1 MEYSQLTP
9 LPFLPVFGKFD
20 LNTYVQGSSDY
31 EIMARVIETYNS
43 AVKLFNQIIKDYGDF
58 DNTIKQLTKDYEDQ
72 LNQYKQDTDKNISDF
87 KTAITNQQNT
97 FESNINIK
105 INELTDRVN
114 DCYAE
119 VEKLINGE
127 YIETYVQALATW
139 IDNNLQV
146 MVSKIVKYVWF
157 EVNEDGYFVAY
168 IPDTWDFIDF
178 DTEMNPDDEDYGKLV
193 LLWETAIVQ

>member
-9 LPFLPVFGKFD
+9 LPFLPMFGKFD

-72 LNQYKQDTDKNISDF
+72 LNQYKQATDKNISDF

-178 DTEMNPDDEDYGKLV
+178 DTEMNPDDEDYGKLA
-193 LLWETAIVQ
+193 LLWETSIVQ

>member
-72 LNQYKQDTDKNISDF
+72 LNQYKQGTDKNISDF

-178 DTEMNPDDEDYGKLV
+178 DTEMNPDDEDYGKLA

>member
-58 DNTIKQLTKDYEDQ
+58 DNTIKQLTKDYENQ

-119 VEKLINGE
+119 VKKLINGE

-178 DTEMNPDDEDYGKLV
+178 DTEMNPDDEDYGKLA
-193 LLWETAIVQ
+193 LLWETSIVQ

>member
-87 KTAITNQQNT
+87 KTYITNQQNT
-97 FESNINIK
+97 FENNINVK
-105 INELTDRVN
+105 INELTTSVN
-114 DCYAE
+114 ECYAE
-119 VEKLINGE
+119 IEKLINGE

-178 DTEMNPDDEDYGKLV
+178 DTEMNPDNEDYGKLA

>member
-87 KTAITNQQNT
+87 KTYITNQQST
-97 FESNINIK
+97 FENNINTK
-105 INELTDRVN
+105 INELTTRVN
-114 DCYAE
+114 ECYAE

-157 EVNEDGYFVAY
+157 QVNEDGYFVAY

-178 DTEMNPDDEDYGKLV
+178 DTEMNPDNEDYGKLA

>member
-58 DNTIKQLTKDYEDQ
+58 DNTIKQLTEDYENQ

-87 KTAITNQQNT
+87 KTYITNQQNT
-97 FESNINIK
+97 FENNINVK
-105 INELTDRVN
+105 INELTDKVN
-114 DCYAE
+114 ECYEE

-178 DTEMNPDDEDYGKLV
+178 DTEMNPDNEDYGKLA
-193 LLWETAIVQ
+193 LLWETSIVQ

>member
-1 MEYSQLTP
+1 MKETAQKRYGPARRRLLFFNSCSL
-9 LPFLPVFGKFD
+9 LIFRFRFFHD
-20 LNTYVQGSSDY
+20 LN
-31 EIMARVIETYNS
+31 IKRVNMDSNLS
-43 AVKLFNQIIKDYGDF
+43 ANREHIGAVHEPFVIICHDF
-58 DNTIKQLTKDYEDQ
+58 HLIV
-72 LNQYKQDTDKNISDF
+72 
-87 KTAITNQQNT
+87 NT
-97 FESNINIK
+97 FENNINVK

-119 VEKLINGE
+119 VEKLINGD

-178 DTEMNPDDEDYGKLV
+178 DTEMNPDDEDYGKLA

>member
-58 DNTIKQLTKDYEDQ
+58 DNTIKQLTEDYENQ
-72 LNQYKQDTDKNISDF
+72 LNQYKQDTDKSISDF
-87 KTAITNQQNT
+87 KTYITNQQNT
-97 FESNINIK
+97 FENNINVK
-105 INELTDRVN
+105 INELTDKVN
-114 DCYAE
+114 DCYEE

-178 DTEMNPDDEDYGKLV
+178 DTEMNPDNEDYGKLA
-193 LLWETAIVQ
+193 LLWETSIVQ

>member
-1 MEYSQLTP
+1 MDNSQLTP

-58 DNTIKQLTKDYEDQ
+58 DNTIKQLTEDYENQ
-72 LNQYKQDTDKNISDF
+72 LKQYKQDTDKNISDF
-87 KTAITNQQNT
+87 KTYITNQQNT
-97 FESNINIK
+97 FENNINVK

-178 DTEMNPDDEDYGKLV
+178 DTEMNPDDEDYGKLA

>member
-1 MEYSQLTP
+1 MAYSQLTP

-58 DNTIKQLTKDYEDQ
+58 DNTIKQLTEDYENQ

-87 KTAITNQQNT
+87 KTYITNQQNT
-97 FESNINIK
+97 FENNINIK
-105 INELTDRVN
+105 INELTDKVN
-114 DCYAE
+114 DCYEE

-178 DTEMNPDDEDYGKLV
+178 DTEMNPDNEDYGKLA
-193 LLWETAIVQ
+193 LLWETSIVQ

>member
-87 KTAITNQQNT
+87 KTSITNQQNT
-97 FESNINIK
+97 FETNINIK

-178 DTEMNPDDEDYGKLV
+178 DTEMNPDDEDYGKLA

>member
-87 KTAITNQQNT
+87 KTAITNQQNA

-178 DTEMNPDDEDYGKLV
+178 DTEMNPDDEDYGKLA

>member
-1 MEYSQLTP
+1 MDYSQLTP

-58 DNTIKQLTKDYEDQ
+58 DNTIKQLTEDYENQ
-72 LNQYKQDTDKNISDF
+72 LKQYKQDTDKNISDF
-87 KTAITNQQNT
+87 KTYITNQQNT
-97 FESNINIK
+97 FENNTNVK

-114 DCYAE
+114 DCYEE

-178 DTEMNPDDEDYGKLV
+178 DTEMNPDNEDYGKLA

>member
-1 MEYSQLTP
+1 MDYKQLTP
-9 LPFLPVFGKFD
+9 LPFLPVLGKFD

-31 EIMARVIETYNS
+31 EIMARVIETYNE
-43 AVKLFNQIIKDYGDF
+43 AVRLFNQIIRDYGDF

-72 LNQYKQDTDKNISDF
+72 LNSYKQDTDKEINDF
-87 KTAITNQQNT
+87 KASITKQQNT
-97 FESNINIK
+97 FEQK
-105 INELTDRVN
+105 INVQINDLTTKVN
-114 DCYAE
+114 ECYEE

-157 EVNEDGYFVAY
+157 EINEDGYFVAY
-168 IPDTWDFIDF
+168 IPDVWDFVDF
-178 DTEMNPDDEDYGKLV
+178 DTEMNPDDEDYGKLA
-193 LLWETAIVQ
+193 LLWETDIVQ

>member
-43 AVKLFNQIIKDYGDF
+43 AVKLFNQIIKDYGYF

-178 DTEMNPDDEDYGKLV
+178 DTEMNPDDEDYGKLA

>member
-1 MEYSQLTP
+1 MDYSQLTP

-58 DNTIKQLTKDYEDQ
+58 DNTIKELTKNYEDQ
-72 LNQYKQDTDKNISDF
+72 LNQYKKDTDKNISDF
-87 KTAITNQQNT
+87 KTSITNQQNT
-97 FESNINIK
+97 FENNINVK
-105 INELTDRVN
+105 INELTTRVN
-114 DCYAE
+114 ECYE
-119 VEKLINGE
+119 EIEKLINGE

-157 EVNEDGYFVAY
+157 EVDEDGYFVAY

-178 DTEMNPDDEDYGKLV
+178 DTEMNPDNEDYGKLA

>member
-58 DNTIKQLTKDYEDQ
+58 DNTIKQLTKDYENQ

-178 DTEMNPDDEDYGKLV
+178 DTEMNPDDEDYGKLA
-193 LLWETAIVQ
+193 LLWETTIVQ

>member
-87 KTAITNQQNT
+87 KTYITNQQNT
-97 FESNINIK
+97 FENNINIK
-105 INELTDRVN
+105 INELTDKVN
-114 DCYAE
+114 DCYDE

-178 DTEMNPDDEDYGKLV
+178 DTEMNPDNEDYGKLA